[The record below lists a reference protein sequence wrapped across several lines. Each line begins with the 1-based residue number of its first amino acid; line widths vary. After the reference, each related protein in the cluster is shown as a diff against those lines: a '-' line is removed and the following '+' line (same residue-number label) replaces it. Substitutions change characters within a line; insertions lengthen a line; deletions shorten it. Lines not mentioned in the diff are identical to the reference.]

1 MLKRNIDLI
10 VGSLFIFYFIIINFM
25 SLLMFK
31 YLFLILGF
39 LCFIYHFIKKYL
51 NKKCTLYKIVK
62 GVICCVLI
70 IFILVESIMVLYPKH
85 DLDTKCDYIIV
96 LVALVNKNK
105 ISQSLKERLDSCVEY
120 LYLTH
125 DNPKIIVS
133 GGQGR
138 GENIS
143 EASAMKSYLLSKG
156 IDEKNIIMEDKSR
169 TTKENFC
176 FSKKII
182 EGDSHKKIENLNI
195 KVITT
200 DFHTLRSK
208 IISKSVGYTNTT
220 FYTSS
225 SNGAL
230 FILNYT
236 REFFALICNIIFNC

>member
-31 YLFLILGF
+31 YLFLILGL

-62 GVICCVLI
+62 GVICCVLT

-96 LVALVNKNK
+96 LGALVNKNK

-125 DNPKIIVS
+125 DNPKIILS

-156 IDEKNIIMEDKSR
+156 IDEKNIIM
-169 TTKENFC
+169 
-176 FSKKII
+176 
-182 EGDSHKKIENLNI
+182 
-195 KVITT
+195 
-200 DFHTLRSK
+200 
-208 IISKSVGYTNTT
+208 
-220 FYTSS
+220 
-225 SNGAL
+225 
-230 FILNYT
+230 
-236 REFFALICNIIFNC
+236 